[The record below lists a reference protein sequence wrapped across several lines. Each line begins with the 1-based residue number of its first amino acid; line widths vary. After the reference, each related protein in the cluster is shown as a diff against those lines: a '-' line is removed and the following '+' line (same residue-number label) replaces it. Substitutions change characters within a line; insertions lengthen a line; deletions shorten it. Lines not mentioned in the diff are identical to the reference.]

1 MDRIQLKEKCI
12 SLVQKYKYVALVLVV
27 GIALML
33 IPGREKTQEI
43 PPDTQET
50 VNQPDIEQRLA
61 QILSQIDGAGKVS
74 VFVSVE
80 EGELVVYQQ
89 DEDVNT
95 DGSGRFDTVTVTDSN
110 RTQSGLVQQVI
121 PPKYQGVIVVC
132 QGAQKASVR
141 LNIIEAVAKVT
152 GLGTDR
158 ISVLK
163 MK

>member
-1 MDRIQLKEKCI
+1 MLLI
-12 SLVQKYKYVALVLVV
+12 
-27 GIALML
+27 GIGLML
-33 IPGREKTQEI
+33 IPGVEKNQDSSLQTQEA
-43 PPDTQET
+43 E
-50 VNQPDIEQRLA
+50 VQPDIEQRLT

-74 VFVSVE
+74 VLVTME
-80 EGELVVYQQ
+80 EGEQIIYQQ
-89 DEDVNT
+89 DEDVNS
-95 DGSGRFDTVTVTDSN
+95 DGSGRYDTVTVTESDRS
-110 RTQSGLVQQVI
+110 QSGLVQQVI

-141 LNIIEAVAKVT
+141 LNIIDAVAKVT

>member
-1 MDRIQLKEKCI
+1 MDRIQLKKKCI
-12 SLVQKYKYVALVLVV
+12 SLVQKYKYVALVLIV

-33 IPGREKTQEI
+33 IPGQKKA
-43 PPDTQET
+43 QET
-50 VNQPDIEQRLA
+50 TSSSQEAVCQPDMEQRLA
-61 QILSQIDGAGKVS
+61 QILSQIDGAGKVA

-89 DEDVNT
+89 DEDVNA
-95 DGSGRFDTVTVTDSN
+95 DGSGRYDTVTVTDSN

-141 LNIIEAVAKVT
+141 LNIMEAVARVT

>member
-1 MDRIQLKEKCI
+1 MDRSGLKTKAVE
-12 SLVQKYKYVALVLVV
+12 LLQKYKYVALVLVV

-33 IPGREKTQEI
+33 IPGRDEKPQTTIKEQEAV
-43 PPDTQET
+43 Q
-50 VNQPDIEQRLA
+50 QPNMEQRLA
-61 QILSQIDGAGKVS
+61 AILSQIDGAGKVA
-74 VFVSVE
+74 VFLSVE

-89 DEDVNT
+89 DEDVNA
-95 DGSGRFDTVTVTDSN
+95 DGSGRYDTVTVTDSD
-110 RTQSGLVQQVI
+110 RSQSGLVQQVI

-132 QGAQKASVR
+132 QGAQKAGVR
-141 LNIIEAVAKVT
+141 LNIIQAVANVT

>member
-1 MDRIQLKEKCI
+1 MDRNKLKTKCI
-12 SLVQKYKYVALVLVV
+12 ELFQKYKYVALVLLI

-33 IPGREKTQEI
+33 IPGREKVQEV
-43 PPDTQET
+43 PADTQES
-50 VNQPDIEQRLA
+50 VGQPDIEQRLA

-89 DEDVNT
+89 NEDVNA
-95 DGSGRFDTVTVTDSN
+95 DGSGRYDTVTVTDSN

>member
-1 MDRIQLKEKCI
+1 MDRIQLKTKFAEY
-12 SLVQKYKYVALVLVV
+12 VQKYKYVALVLVI

-33 IPGREKTQEI
+33 IPGKEKPQETPVNI
-43 PPDTQET
+43 QET
-50 VNQPDIEQRLA
+50 VSQPDMEQRLA

-89 DEDVNT
+89 DEDLNA
-95 DGSGRFDTVTVTDSN
+95 DGSGRFDTVTVTDSD
-110 RTQSGLVQQVI
+110 RTQIGLVQQVI
-121 PPKYQGVIVVC
+121 PAKYQGVIVVC

>member
-1 MDRIQLKEKCI
+1 MDRIQLKENCI
-12 SLVQKYKYVALVLVV
+12 TFLQKYKYVALVLVI

-33 IPGREKTQEI
+33 IPGREKTQKI
-43 PPDTQET
+43 TTDPQET
-50 VNQPDIEQRLA
+50 VCQPDMEQRLA
-61 QILSQIDGAGKVS
+61 QILSQIDGAGRVS
-74 VFVSVE
+74 VFLSVE
-80 EGELVVYQQ
+80 EGELMIYQQ
-89 DEDVNT
+89 DEDVNA
-95 DGSGRFDTVTVTDSN
+95 DGSGRYDTVTVTDSN

-141 LNIIEAVAKVT
+141 LNIIQAVAKVT

>member
-1 MDRIQLKEKCI
+1 MDRNQLKKKCI
-12 SLVQKYKYVALVLVV
+12 ALVQKYKFVALILVV
-27 GIALML
+27 GIVLML
-33 IPGREKTQEI
+33 IPGQKKTQES
-43 PPDTQET
+43 PPVTQEI
-50 VNQPDIEQRLA
+50 VCQPDIEQRLA
-61 QILSQIDGAGKVS
+61 QILSQIDGAGKVA
-74 VFVSVE
+74 VFVSEE
-80 EGELVVYQQ
+80 EGQLVVYQQ
-89 DEDVNT
+89 DEDVNA
-95 DGSGRFDTVTVTDSN
+95 DGTGRFDTVTVTDSN